1 MFLQKKKKKR
11 GAGGGEKDH
20 RHFNATGQK
29 KGLLYSSTVY

>member
-1 MFLQKKKKKR
+1 MFLQKKKKKS
-11 GAGGGEKDH
+11 GGQGGEKDH